1 MEKEIKQL
9 RKKFCLFS
17 SLISLLLI
25 SVMILILNFM
35 LIFLNRQEMNTAT
48 DTARLAAINGL
59 ADVDTEIIKIQDLK
73 TNEGGDRIIMRD
85 PRLIDNIILHGRI
98 TCEDPEADWYCAGGG
113 IFFEMPYKEG
123 GYYLIQKEYKFNQ
136 GDTDIIIDFTK
147 DYDLK
152 YRGEYI
158 EASIADVIG
167 DKFLL
172 TQTWWTQSGSEKGN
186 KEQLVELQIESIY
199 IKYKGNVTPLESCN
213 YQMLTRNFNALY
225 PKDVPQVFNNFSCF
239 YFVSDKVGNIIE
251 INSGNLPKSISY
263 DEINSISGKKENVEI
278 NGVQYKHEMSKVG
291 EYNLNIFISN
301 IHTNKNQ
308 VRIIWVSVLSGL
320 VIYFILLIMLYI
332 LSGKAIKPILES
344 NEKQK
349 RFISNASHE
358 LKTPLTV
365 IKAAIEL
372 MEKKNGADSLTSTI
386 QAQLQKMSTLV
397 NEMLSLSK
405 LSNQK
410 ETVNIF
416 GEFDL
421 SHIVCN
427 TALYFESL
435 AYENQK
441 YIETNIQENIGYTGI
456 SENIEELV
464 GILLENAIKY
474 SDENAHIKLSLFKEN
489 GVVILNCTNPCKN
502 FKLDSCKHLFERFYR
517 GDTSHSDKTSGYGLG
532 LSIAKEIAIIHKGEI
547 SASYKDGDFFIIVK
561 L

>member
-25 SVMILILNFM
+25 SVMILILNLM

-98 TCEDPEADWYCAGGG
+98 TCGDPEADWYCAGGG

-123 GYYLIQKEYKFNQ
+123 GYYLIQKEYKFNH

-213 YQMLTRNFNALY
+213 YQMLTRNFAALY
-225 PKDVPQVFNNFSCF
+225 PKDVPQIFNNFSCF

-263 DEINSISGKKENVEI
+263 DEINSISEKKENVEI
-278 NGVQYKHEMSKVG
+278 NGVRYKHETSKVG
-291 EYNLNIFISN
+291 EYNINIFISN

-308 VRIIWVSVLSGL
+308 FQIIWVSVLSGL

-365 IKAAIEL
+365 IKAATEL

-502 FKLDSCKHLFERFYR
+502 FKPDSCTHLFERFYR

-532 LSIAKEIAIIHKGEI
+532 LSIAKEIVIIHKGEI